1 MTGVSA
7 AHRASVGETGALDL
21 TCLAVWPSHGQLRV
35 LGCLITLS
43 GVESVLA
50 VCACLCSAR
59 GGARGAPSVPTRTA
73 VPSLPVCHA
82 GAARPTACLAGVSV
96 GSGASVHTA
105 HPRKSLG
112 IYMGAHPGRNGH
124 PGRAHCCPSGPCT
137 AHVQG
142 GPWGTWCSCWTTTA
156 RPVGAAQ
163 ACWPLGVQAFH
174 SPMKSCRNL

>member
-1 MTGVSA
+1 M
-7 AHRASVGETGALDL
+7 SVD
-21 TCLAVWPSHGQLRV
+21 
-35 LGCLITLS
+35 
-43 GVESVLA
+43 
-50 VCACLCSAR
+50 
-59 GGARGAPSVPTRTA
+59 
-73 VPSLPVCHA
+73 
-82 GAARPTACLAGVSV
+82 
-96 GSGASVHTA
+96 SGASVHTA

-174 SPMKSCRNL
+174 SPMKLHRSQKAATCASPAALEQQASWGRPPFGTQMQLCVGMSRELSVEITFLLSNRAEKPVSRPPGPCCTLECAVPSRPGGQQPK

>member
-1 MTGVSA
+1 MESPLMESGNNTSFMFSTDPTPTEMLVELRRLQL
-7 AHRASVGETGALDL
+7 AH
-21 TCLAVWPSHGQLRV
+21 PP
-35 LGCLITLS
+35 
-43 GVESVLA
+43 
-50 VCACLCSAR
+50 LCSAR
-59 GGARGAPSVPTRTA
+59 GGARGATSVPTRTA

-82 GAARPTACLAGVSV
+82 GAARPTVCLAEVSV